1 MGLQDLLQQAK
12 GKQQPTQQTSQP
24 ARQTPQPTA
33 TKASGV
39 SSLLSTAKAKAGPVQ
54 GPQQPVVTPAAPQ
67 PERTTLGTLKGIVG
81 GIWNVTKNVAQA
93 VGTNEGRADIAETFK
108 EAGVPALKNTLYN
121 YNEMFYGGAKNAFSA
136 IGADTLAGFADV
148 DKKISRAKAKQ
159 ANDEV
164 RSFLTA
170 ESDPNDTRGFLEKL
184 QAADGEKEIS
194 KIIGVQLPTF
204 MAIIGTGVLSRGASL
219 PSAPGVL
226 ATSFALNSGDA
237 YQQGKDYLEST
248 GQALTPENERVLQR
262 VAMLTGATLAPLDTL
277 GMERILSTAGASQFK
292 KSLVKN
298 IMHQALQTGT
308 NVLVEGG
315 TEALQ
320 EVVQNAWAKTYNEN
334 QSLWEGVAEA
344 AFGGSLFGG
353 GATIT
358 LHSAG
363 LLRTGIMERLKKG
376 DTPEDVIKQ
385 IEEAAKDAKVPAGR
399 EDIAEI
405 VSEVAEEHESVI
417 ENDVRAPLRT
427 GATPAAV
434 AFGLSQKM
442 SVDEATQLVERIAAE
457 TPKQAPEITE
467 TALDEATEAFEGID
481 TKVTKNVAE
490 RASQKAQQEA
500 KAEQKKLTSDVAQI
514 KATIKELE
522 QKLRTTPARSN
533 VKRTTK
539 LALEKARRE
548 LRAAERVSNKG
559 VQVFT
564 PKEVKKLPPLDRADY
579 RNFIEPKLRGLPTPK
594 EDEALIIFGG
604 KGRTGQYVDTYP
616 AVALNRGVNKNTTIM
631 VVKKSRLVS
640 TGDKAKDARGERLLK
655 DDQRSSSGPS
665 SSTGKPSNKIVAH
678 KRPSTGSSPSSVS
691 RTTAVG
697 TEGVTGSP
705 KVSRYVAP
713 SNSSSRSSIPLYI
726 TTVREQAQANLSIF
740 EADIEAATG
749 VKPIARVKAAD
760 SLEGKVERTLA
771 EGRKLEEINDV
782 LAARVILPL
791 DQASETIKKVE
802 ASFDVER
809 TKNYFERPSPWGYRG
824 ANIVVKLPDGAGLA
838 EIQIHSP
845 ESLKIVDAIHKI
857 YEKWRNLDIS
867 KLTADERLAMDAD
880 IKEANAIAD
889 NLLKPTKE
897 STPASRAKA
906 AEKPIE
912 SKGEKRESRAFERIR
927 ERLGIEESETYNR
940 LNLAEDTAKAV
951 AFVEQSP
958 EIARR
963 IALGLELPPEGYT
976 ETAISIAYAE
986 KMGSEGNFKAQA
998 DAERAR
1004 SLRQTRRGQE
1014 IVAERGRV
1022 TQNSPALFIQQV
1034 IKARLQ
1040 ALGTQNL
1047 RFVTGKE
1054 KSVKTAATEAIDRE
1068 KAKVEKRLKDRRMR
1082 IQEAQ
1087 TLLEKLTCA

>member
-12 GKQQPTQQTSQP
+12 GKQQPTPQTS
-24 ARQTPQPTA
+24 QPTA

-39 SSLLSTAKAKAGPVQ
+39 SSLLSSAKAKAGPVQ
-54 GPQQPVVTPAAPQ
+54 GPQQPVVTPAAPA
-67 PERTTLGTLKGIVG
+67 PERSTLGTLKGIVG

-170 ESDPNDTRGFLEKL
+170 ESDPSDTRGFLEKL

-204 MAIIGTGVLSRGASL
+204 MAIIGTGILSRGASL

-237 YQQGKDYLEST
+237 YQQGKDYLAST
-248 GQALTPENERVLQR
+248 GQALTPENERMLSR

-298 IMHQALQTGT
+298 IMHQALQTGQ

-385 IEEAAKDAKVPAGR
+385 IEAAKDAKVPAAR
-399 EDIAEI
+399 QDIAEI
-405 VSEVAEEHESVI
+405 VQEIAEEHESVI
-417 ENDVRAPLRT
+417 ENDVRAPLRS

-442 SVDEATQLVERIAAE
+442 PVDEATQLVERIAAE

-467 TALDEATEAFEGID
+467 TALDEAKEAFDGID
-481 TKVTKNVAE
+481 TKVAENVAD
-490 RASQKAQQEA
+490 RASQKAPEDA
-500 KAEQKKLTSDVAQI
+500 GKEQSRVAADVAEI

-533 VKRTTK
+533 EKRTTK

-564 PKEVKKLPPLDRADY
+564 PEEVKKLPPLDRADY

-594 EDEALIIFGG
+594 EYEALIIFGG
-604 KGRTGQYVDTYP
+604 KGEQGQYVDTYP
-616 AVALNRGVNKNTTIM
+616 AIALNRGVNKNTTVM

-640 TGDKAKDARGERLLK
+640 TGDK
-655 DDQRSSSGPS
+655 
-665 SSTGKPSNKIVAH
+665 
-678 KRPSTGSSPSSVS
+678 
-691 RTTAVG
+691 
-697 TEGVTGSP
+697 EGCT
-705 KVSRYVAP
+705 R
-713 SNSSSRSSIPLYI
+713 R
-726 TTVREQAQANLSIF
+726 
-740 EADIEAATG
+740 
-749 VKPIARVKAAD
+749 
-760 SLEGKVERTLA
+760 
-771 EGRKLEEINDV
+771 
-782 LAARVILPL
+782 
-791 DQASETIKKVE
+791 
-802 ASFDVER
+802 
-809 TKNYFERPSPWGYRG
+809 
-824 ANIVVKLPDGAGLA
+824 
-838 EIQIHSP
+838 
-845 ESLKIVDAIHKI
+845 
-857 YEKWRNLDIS
+857 
-867 KLTADERLAMDAD
+867 
-880 IKEANAIAD
+880 
-889 NLLKPTKE
+889 
-897 STPASRAKA
+897 TPA
-906 AEKPIE
+906 
-912 SKGEKRESRAFERIR
+912 
-927 ERLGIEESETYNR
+927 
-940 LNLAEDTAKAV
+940 
-951 AFVEQSP
+951 
-958 EIARR
+958 
-963 IALGLELPPEGYT
+963 
-976 ETAISIAYAE
+976 
-986 KMGSEGNFKAQA
+986 
-998 DAERAR
+998 
-1004 SLRQTRRGQE
+1004 
-1014 IVAERGRV
+1014 
-1022 TQNSPALFIQQV
+1022 
-1034 IKARLQ
+1034 
-1040 ALGTQNL
+1040 
-1047 RFVTGKE
+1047 
-1054 KSVKTAATEAIDRE
+1054 
-1068 KAKVEKRLKDRRMR
+1068 
-1082 IQEAQ
+1082 
-1087 TLLEKLTCA
+1087 